1 MQIHL
6 QALLPASAFVNPSS
20 WGRRMAVIAVLA
32 SLGLSAGCTD
42 SASQPLTRAATADG
56 PSADE
61 IRFADGSPQLTMI
74 RSAPVEAFPMPMA
87 QPLDARLVYDEEVT
101 SRLSV
106 PVSGRVTA
114 LLARPGD
121 AVRRGQPLLALDSP
135 DLGSALADLERA
147 DADLALKQKTVARLQ
162 DLSSGEAVARRDLEQ
177 AQADLAQARAE
188 RARAERRLHNLNPA
202 GLPMQGQRLTLVS
215 PLDGVV
221 VERNANLAMEASPA
235 LPAPLFVVSSLRQ
248 LWVLADLPER
258 LAGQVRAGDKL
269 VIESDAVPQARREAR
284 VLQVGPGVDPATR
297 RVVLKAAVDN
307 RDGRLM
313 PEMFVRAWLPAGP
326 GAAAVRVPNTAVVV
340 RGVQSFV
347 FVETAPGR
355 FKRRRVELAARGGD
369 DSFVREGIAAG
380 DRVVTQGAL
389 LLDAELSAPADSGP

>member
-1 MQIHL
+1 
-6 QALLPASAFVNPSS
+6 
-20 WGRRMAVIAVLA
+20 
-32 SLGLSAGCTD
+32 
-42 SASQPLTRAATADG
+42 
-56 PSADE
+56 
-61 IRFADGSPQLTMI
+61 MI
-74 RSAPVEAFPMPMA
+74 RSAPAEAFPMPVA
-87 QPLDARLVYDEEVT
+87 QPLEARLVVDEDVT

-121 AVRRGQPLLALDSP
+121 TVRRGQPLLALDSP

-147 DADLALKQKTVARLQ
+147 EADLALKQKTVARLQ
-162 DLSSGEAVARRDLEQ
+162 DLSTGEAVARRDLEQ
-177 AQADLAQARAE
+177 AQADVAQARAE
-188 RARAERRLHNLNPA
+188 RARAERRLHNLNP
-202 GLPMQGQRLTLVS
+202 GGQPVQGQRLTLGS

-235 LPAPLFVVSSLRQ
+235 LSSPLFVVSSLRQ

-258 LAGQVRAGDKL
+258 LAGQVHVGDKL

-297 RVVLKAAVDN
+297 RVVLRAAVDN

-313 PEMFVRAWLPAGP
+313 PEMFVRAWLQAGP
-326 GAAAVRVPNTAVVV
+326 GAAAVRLPNTAVVV

-369 DSFVREGIAAG
+369 DSFVREGVAAG
-380 DRVVTQGAL
+380 ERVVTQGAL
-389 LLDAELSAPADSGP
+389 LLDAEMSAPADATP

>member
-1 MQIHL
+1 M
-6 QALLPASAFVNPSS
+6 AL
-20 WGRRMAVIAVLA
+20 IAMLA
-32 SLGLSAGCTD
+32 SLGLSAGCSD
-42 SASQPLTRAATADG
+42 SVSQPLTRAATADG
-56 PSADE
+56 PSGDE
-61 IRFADGSPQLTMI
+61 IRFANGSPQLTMI

-87 QPLDARLVYDEEVT
+87 QPLDARLVYDEDVT

-202 GLPMQGQRLTLVS
+202 GLPMQGQHLTLGS

-235 LPAPLFVVSSLRQ
+235 LPAPLFVVSNLRQ

-258 LAGQVRAGDKL
+258 LAGQVHAGDKL
-269 VIESDAVPQARREAR
+269 VIESDAMPQARREAR
-284 VLQVGPGVDPATR
+284 VLQVGPAVDPATR

-313 PEMFVRAWLPAGP
+313 PEMFVRAWLQAGP
-326 GAAAVRVPNTAVVV
+326 GLSAVRLPNTAVVV
-340 RGVQSFV
+340 RGVQNFV

-369 DSFVREGIAAG
+369 DSFVSEGVAAG

-389 LLDAELSAPADSGP
+389 LLDAELSAPADGAP

>member
-1 MQIHL
+1 M
-6 QALLPASAFVNPSS
+6 PASAFVNPSP
-20 WGRRMAVIAVLA
+20 WCRRLALVAVLA
-32 SLGLSAGCTD
+32 SLGLSSGCTD
-42 SASQPLTRAATADG
+42 SASQPLTRATTADG
-56 PSADE
+56 PAADE
-61 IRFADGSPQLTMI
+61 IRFAEGSPQLTMV
-74 RSAPVEAFPMPMA
+74 RSAPAEAFPMPIA
-87 QPLDARLVYDEEVT
+87 QPLEARLVYDEDAT

-121 AVRRGQPLLALDSP
+121 TVRRGQPLLALDSP
-135 DLGSALADLERA
+135 DLGTALADLERA

-162 DLSSGEAVARRDLEQ
+162 DLSTGEAIARRDLEQ
-177 AQADLAQARAE
+177 ALADLAQARAE
-188 RARAERRLHNLNPA
+188 RGRAERRLHNLNPG
-202 GLPMQGQRLTLVS
+202 GLPMQGQRLTLGS

-221 VERNANLAMEASPA
+221 VERNANLAMEVSPA
-235 LPAPLFVVSSLRQ
+235 AASPLFVVSSLRQ

-258 LAGQVRAGDKL
+258 LAGQVRPGDKL
-269 VIESDAVPQARREAR
+269 VVEPDALPQARREAR

-307 RDGRLM
+307 RDGRLL
-313 PEMFVRAWLPAGP
+313 PEMFVRAWLQAGP
-326 GAAAVRVPNTAVVV
+326 GAAAVRLPNTAVVV

-369 DSFVREGIAAG
+369 DSFVREGVAAG

-389 LLDAELSAPADSGP
+389 LLDAELSAPADGSP